1 MKKYLLKY
9 SLEFLVIVM
18 GISISFFIEKRNA
31 KDYQEELK
39 NQSLRRIIK
48 NIEVDI
54 IDLKYNVNVNTI
66 ASNATDWLVKNN
78 DNYSNISKD
87 SIGIYLN
94 NAILSNTVFVD
105 NQEEYRALQNSGL
118 IELIENEKAVTALQ
132 NKYIYHEFYKKIED
146 VILKEAFFL
155 SDFIYEN
162 TLLKSQILNENG
174 LIYDRVYLM
183 KNKIPHKVLERL
195 KTKGFSHSFYADKIK
210 SRIRNDSLLIE
221 YLKTETNPN

>member
-1 MKKYLLKY
+1 MKKYLIKY

-54 IDLKYNVNVNTI
+54 IDLKYNIKVNTI
-66 ASNATDWLVKNN
+66 AANATNWLVKNN
-78 DNYSNISKD
+78 TNYSNISKD

-94 NAILSNTVFVD
+94 NAILLNTVFVD

-146 VILKEAFFL
+146 IIIEEASFL
-155 SDFIYEN
+155 SDFLYEN
-162 TLLKSQILNENG
+162 TLLKSQNKNEYG
-174 LIYDRVYLM
+174 SSYERVYLA

-195 KTKGFSHSFYADKIK
+195 KAKTDYHSFYADRIK
-210 SRIRNDSLLIE
+210 NRIKYDSLLIE

>member
-39 NQSLRRIIK
+39 NQSLKRIIK

-54 IDLKYNVNVNTI
+54 KDLKFNFNVQTI

-78 DNYSNISKD
+78 TNYSNISQD

-94 NAILSNTVFVD
+94 NAILLNTIFVD

-132 NKYIYHEFYKKIED
+132 NKYI
-146 VILKEAFFL
+146 
-155 SDFIYEN
+155 
-162 TLLKSQILNENG
+162 
-174 LIYDRVYLM
+174 
-183 KNKIPHKVLERL
+183 
-195 KTKGFSHSFYADKIK
+195 
-210 SRIRNDSLLIE
+210 
-221 YLKTETNPN
+221 